1 MRKLNYSAGI
11 FILFLLIINI
21 PKKTEACYA
30 IVAGKDATKDGSV
43 LVAHSELNK
52 PKNCFLNFRVI
63 PRFEHA
69 EDDVI
74 HLQHGATYPD
84 VSESYSYLWS
94 ENFGLAGSDGVMNE
108 HGVVCVS
115 DGTPTKE
122 TSIED
127 LVKSGQIEEGGVG
140 FRLRIEVARR
150 AKTAR
155 EGVKIVADLV
165 ERFGSRHSIHF
176 VIADSEE
183 AWIMALPKGKQW
195 AAQRVPDDK
204 VVVLPNVNII
214 QEINPEDTAN
224 FLMSDNLISYARKKG
239 WYNPEE
245 DDAFNYKQAYGKL
258 RWVGWFEEK
267 YDTDP
272 RWWRG
277 LWLVTGERTDLP
289 PEGYLPFAVEPKKK
303 FSVQDFREIMSD
315 HMEGTK
321 FDKTNGYKKGAPHD
335 LLGPR
340 EGAICDQRNQEV
352 AVFQLR
358 SWMPP
363 EVGSVYWRSTA
374 AICSSVLTPWYA
386 GINSVP
392 ESYHIDVPA
401 EKNVQTDFHFNPPAG
416 TYQYDEEKA
425 FWIFNTLENL
435 VDLNYRKDIKVVK
448 PVWKEFEEEEFKM
461 QEEIEQKALELY
473 KKDHELSATFLTN
486 YCSGKALQAVEKAK
500 KMVHKLRN
508 KHYGY

>member
-11 FILFLLIINI
+11 FILFLLIISLSN
-21 PKKTEACYA
+21 KAEACYA

-43 LVAHSELNK
+43 LVAHSELNH
-52 PKNCFLNFRVI
+52 PDNCFLNFRAI
-63 PRFEHA
+63 PRMEHS
-69 EDDVI
+69 DSSVI
-74 HLQHGATYPD
+74 QLQHGGTYPD
-84 VSESYSYLWS
+84 VEESYSYLWA

-122 TSIED
+122 TSMED
-127 LVKSGQIEEGGVG
+127 LIASGQIEDGGVG
-140 FRLRIEVARR
+140 FRMRIEVARR

-155 EGVKIVADLV
+155 QGVKIVADLV
-165 ERFGSRHSIHF
+165 EQFGSRHAIHF

-195 AAQRVPDDK
+195 VAQRVPDDK

-224 FLMSDNLISYARKKG
+224 FMMSDHLIDYAKNKG

-245 DDAFNYKQAYGKL
+245 DGAFNYKRAYGEL
-258 RWVGWFEEK
+258 RWTGWFEDK
-267 YDTDP
+267 YDTDA
-272 RWWRG
+272 RQWRG
-277 LWLVTGERTDLP
+277 QWLITGEKTQLP
-289 PEGYLPFAVEPKKK
+289 PEGYLPFAVEPKKE
-303 FSVQDFREIMSD
+303 FSVQDFRGIMSD
-315 HMEGTK
+315 HMEGTQ
-321 FDKTNGYKKGAPHD
+321 FDKTDEYKKGAPHD
-335 LLGPR
+335 MMGPR
-340 EGAICDQRNQEV
+340 EGAICDERNQEV

-363 EVGSVYWRSTA
+363 EVGCVYWRSTA

-392 ESYHIDVPA
+392 ENYHIDVPA
-401 EKNVQTDFHFNPPAG
+401 EKNVKTDFHFNPPKG
-416 TYQYDEEKA
+416 TYEYDEEKA
-425 FWIFNTLENL
+425 FWIYNTLENL
-435 VDLNYRKDIKVVK
+435 VDLKYKKNIKMVK
-448 PVWKEFEEEEFKM
+448 PAWREFEEEEFRM
-461 QEEIEQKALELY
+461 QEEIENKALELY
-473 KKDHELSATFLTN
+473 KKDPELSATFLTN
-486 YCSGKALQAVEKAK
+486 YCNGKALQAQEKAK
-500 KMVHKLRN
+500 KMIQKLRN